1 MHERFVRVCEALL
14 VRVAEPA
21 GTGKAYKVFI
31 TPVRVV
37 VVVLAVWTLT
47 SVRLPC
53 EG

>member
-1 MHERFVRVCEALL
+1 MNERFVRICEALL

-21 GTGKAYKVFI
+21 GTVKSYKVF
-31 TPVRVV
+31 TPLR

-47 SVRLPC
+47 SVRLPS